1 MRAAIFDFDGVLV
14 DSEPLHFRAMRDSL
28 LPEGITI
35 DEEEYARVYLAYD
48 DRGALR
54 RALEEHGASWDLD
67 RLDVIARRKAGIF
80 EAMLADIP
88 LFPGVRELL
97 SSLALEVPVAI
108 ASGALRSEIESILA
122 GAGLRGLFRAVVG
135 ADDVTQGKPHPEPYL
150 TAMDRIAASASAPGL
165 KPEECVVVE
174 DSPPGIAAALAAGM
188 KVVAVSNSY
197 PPPAL
202 AAAHRVVESLAGV
215 RPSDLRTLFES

>member
-35 DEEEYARVYLAYD
+35 DEDEYARVYLAYD

-54 RALEEHGASWDLD
+54 RALEEHRVPFDLD
-67 RLDVIARRKAGIF
+67 RLDLIARRKAGIF
-80 EAMLADIP
+80 QAMLADIP

-97 SSLALEVPVAI
+97 SSLAREVPVAI
-108 ASGALRSEIESILA
+108 ASGALRSEIESILTS
-122 GAGLRGLFRAVVG
+122 AGLRSLFGAVVG

-150 TAMDRIAASASAPGL
+150 SAMERIAAKAPGL
-165 KPEECVVVE
+165 RPEECVVVE
-174 DSPPGIAAALAAGM
+174 DSPPGIASALAAGM

-197 PPPAL
+197 PPAAL
-202 AAAHRVVESLAGV
+202 NAAHRVVQSLAGV
-215 RPSDLRTLFES
+215 GPSDLRGLFLS